1 MITTQEIFIR
11 KLIREELDNLRYKMA
26 GYRHDEKMVN
36 YNIVY
41 HTTSIENAKI
51 ILVNGF
57 IKNKPNTDEPEAI
70 FLTPDIYGA
79 VILSKN
85 LSKTKNIKTDWV
97 ILEINS
103 KDLMLYK
110 DPYSV
115 KESGVYTY
123 DNIPKELISVKTI
136 IDGDIVRNQNN
147 WKMFWSWWFWNTGDK
162 PIFIKKFNLPQ
173 FKS

>member
-1 MITTQEIFIR
+1 MITKQEDFIR

-26 GYRHDEKMVN
+26 GYGHDEKIVK
-36 YNIVY
+36 YNTVY

-51 ILVNGF
+51 LFANGF

-79 VILSKN
+79 ILLSKN

-103 KDLMLYK
+103 KDLTLYK

-123 DNIPKELISVKTI
+123 DSIPKELISIKTI
-136 IDGDIVRNQNN
+136 VDSDIIKNKNN
-147 WKMFWSWWFWNTGDK
+147 WKTFWNYWFWNIGDK
-162 PIFIKKFNLPQ
+162 PSFAKKFNLPQ